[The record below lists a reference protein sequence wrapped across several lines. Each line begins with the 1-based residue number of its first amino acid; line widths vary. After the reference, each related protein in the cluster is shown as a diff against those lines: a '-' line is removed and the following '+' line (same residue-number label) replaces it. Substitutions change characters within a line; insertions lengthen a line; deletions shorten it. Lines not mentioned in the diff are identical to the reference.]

1 MRINKKIKEDFD
13 RMVWLD
19 IPRKKRR
26 EYIKGVYSC
35 FRTLSFYPKIFNY
48 KLNELLDERTRGEY
62 AVLEIDKMFE
72 DLIKISTQN
81 FNKFPE
87 IPSL

>member
-13 RMVWLD
+13 RMVCLD

-26 EYIKGVYSC
+26 EYLKMVYSC
-35 FRTLSFYPKIFNY
+35 FRILSFYPKIFND
-48 KLNELLDERTRGEY
+48 KLNELLDERIRGEY

-72 DLIKISTQN
+72 NLIKISTQN

-87 IPSL
+87 IPSW